1 MILSAFSD
9 GESSNVMK
17 EKKKKSWY
25 FWSKTAYM
33 NVSMTDN
40 ARDKEPSAIVGENS
54 NCTMLK
60 KK

>member
-1 MILSAFSD
+1 M
-9 GESSNVMK
+9 
-17 EKKKKSWY
+17 KKKKSWY